1 MRTLPWRPVA
11 GIPAHSPCW
20 VPLKITSTKTALG
33 ARLFVVALLG
43 MMVLIAVGCGSG
55 DGKQGTGTSLM
66 FWTAEDNPDRVKAT
80 QAIVDRFQ
88 QQTNITVKLVAIS
101 EDQLT
106 SQVASASA
114 AGTLPDVLAAVSLG
128 FVHSLAADGII
139 DPDAAAAVINTLG
152 PETFSRRGLSL
163 VKVNGK
169 PVAVPSDSWTQL
181 LVYRKDLFDQAGLA
195 APTTFE
201 AIRTAAAKL
210 TGGGVAGI
218 VAATKAGDSFTQ
230 QTFEYLA
237 VANNCQLVDQAGTIT
252 LASKPCV
259 DTFSFYVDLIRTAS
273 VQGGQDATSTRAA
286 YLAGKAAMIIW
297 SSFLLD
303 ELAGLSSD
311 ARPTCPQCHRDPSFL
326 ADHSGIVTAITGPH
340 GTQPSQF
347 GEVTSF
353 AITKDASKDAAKLVE
368 FMMND
373 GYLDWLALA
382 PEGKVPVRTGTTD
395 QPSKFTDAWNHLK
408 TGAEHSKPL
417 SELYPPDVLEELA
430 TSTDTM
436 NRWGFPQGQGR
447 LVGAQLAELPIP
459 KALAAALNGTLDPA
473 AAAEQAQA
481 DLEEIAQT
489 VN

>member
-1 MRTLPWRPVA
+1 MGARTL
-11 GIPAHSPCW
+11 
-20 VPLKITSTKTALG
+20 
-33 ARLFVVALLG
+33 VVALLG
-43 MMVLIAVGCGSG
+43 VMILIAVGCGSG
-55 DGKQGTGTSLM
+55 DGNQGDGTSLT
-66 FWTAEDNPDRVKAT
+66 FWSAEDNLDRVKAT

-88 QQTNITVKLVAIS
+88 QQTNIKVKLVAIS
-101 EDQLT
+101 EDQLS

-114 AGTLPDVLAAVSLG
+114 AGTLPDVLGAVSLG
-128 FVHSLAADGII
+128 FVHASAADGII
-139 DPDAAAAVINTLG
+139 DPDAAADVINTLG
-152 PETFSRRGLSL
+152 PETFSRRGLDL
-163 VKVNGK
+163 VEVNGE
-169 PVAVPSDSWTQL
+169 PVAIPSDSWTQL

-201 AIRTAAAKL
+201 TIRAGAATL
-210 TGGGVAGI
+210 TGGGMAGI

-237 VANNCQLVDQAGTIT
+237 LANDCQLVDQTGAIT

-259 DTFSFYVDLIRTAS
+259 DTFNFYVDLIRTAS
-273 VQGGQDATSTRAA
+273 VQGAQDATTTRAA
-286 YLAGKAAMIIW
+286 YLAGRAAMVIW

-303 ELAGLSSD
+303 ELAGLSND
-311 ARPTCPQCHRDPSFL
+311 ARPTCRQCRDDPSFL

-340 GTQPSQF
+340 GTEPSQF
-347 GEVTSF
+347 GELTSF
-353 AITKDASKDAAKLVE
+353 AITNDASKDAAKLVE

-382 PEGKVPVRTGTTD
+382 PEGKVPARTGTTD
-395 QPSKFTDAWNHLK
+395 QPSKFTDAWKHLQP
-408 TGAEHSKPL
+408 GGEHSQPL
-417 SELYPPDVLEELA
+417 SELYPPGVLEELA

-436 NRWGFPQGQGR
+436 DRWGFPQGQGR

-459 KALAAALNGTLDPA
+459 KALAAALNGTLSTA

-489 VN
+489 IN

>member
-1 MRTLPWRPVA
+1 MGARTL
-11 GIPAHSPCW
+11 
-20 VPLKITSTKTALG
+20 
-33 ARLFVVALLG
+33 VVALLG
-43 MMVLIAVGCGSG
+43 VIVLTAVGCGRG
-55 DGKQGTGTSLM
+55 DGNQGDGTSLT

-88 QQTNITVKLVAIS
+88 QQTNIKVKLVAIS
-101 EDQLT
+101 EDQLS
-106 SQVASASA
+106 SQVSSASA

-128 FVHSLAADGII
+128 FVHASAADGII

-163 VKVNGK
+163 VEVNGR
-169 PVAVPSDSWTQL
+169 PVAIPSDSWAQL
-181 LVYRKDLFDQAGLA
+181 LVYRKDLFDKAGLA

-201 AIRTAAAKL
+201 AIRAGAATL
-210 TGGGVAGI
+210 TGGGMAGI
-218 VAATKAGDSFTQ
+218 VAATKAGDAFTQ

-237 VANNCQLVDQAGTIT
+237 VANNCQLVDQAGAIT

-259 DTFSFYVDLIRTAS
+259 DTFDFYIDLIRTAS
-273 VQGGQDATSTRAA
+273 VQGAQDATSTRAA

-303 ELAGLSSD
+303 ELAGLSDD
-311 ARPTCPQCHRDPSFL
+311 ARPTCPQCRDDPSFL

-347 GEVTSF
+347 GELTSF
-353 AITKDASKDAAKLVE
+353 AITNDANKDAAKLVE

-408 TGAEHSKPL
+408 TGVEHSKPL
-417 SELYPPDVLEELA
+417 SELYPPGVLKELA
-430 TSTDTM
+430 TSPDTM

-459 KALAAALNGTLDPA
+459 KALAAALNGTLSTA